1 MPANEID
8 SLSSLPSTFCSGYSA
23 IPRDASGTASPGARL
38 PQLPCARALCR
49 LTSFQWGVTAGSA
62 NGVAKKVEQRLED
75 ALRSLFFLNI
85 HEGGGPTPLQAATGA
100 MK

>member
-23 IPRDASGTASPGARL
+23 ILRDASGTTSPGARL

-49 LTSFQWGVTAGSA
+49 LTSLQWGVTG
-62 NGVAKKVEQRLED
+62 RLSQGRRE
-75 ALRSLFFLNI
+75 
-85 HEGGGPTPLQAATGA
+85 EGGAAPRGCPEEPFF
-100 MK
+100 